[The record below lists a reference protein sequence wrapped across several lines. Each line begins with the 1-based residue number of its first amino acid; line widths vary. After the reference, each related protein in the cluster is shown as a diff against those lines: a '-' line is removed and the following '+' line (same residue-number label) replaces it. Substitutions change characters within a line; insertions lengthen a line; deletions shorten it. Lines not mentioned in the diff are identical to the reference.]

1 MAQQPTVPQQA
12 RPWNPDFAFSDR
24 ERWICIYPAY
34 INSRKTVKEGRRI
47 PKEKGVDNPSYTEIR
62 DVCAN
67 AGMVLGV
74 ENKTYSRELDPRDL
88 KFRGRIRVQ
97 LKKDDGSPMMDQY
110 PSKHAILLYLADTIP
125 KLKSRSQA
133 QSSQQSSQP
142 QSQGAKSQKKK
153 GRR

>member
-1 MAQQPTVPQQA
+1 MAQQPSVPQQA
-12 RPWNPDFAFSDR
+12 RPWNPNFTFSDR

-47 PKEKGVDNPSYTEIR
+47 PKEKAVDNPSYTEIR
-62 DVCAN
+62 DVCAA

-74 ENKTYSRELDPRDL
+74 ENKTYPRELDHRDL
-88 KFRGRIRVQ
+88 KYRGRIRVQ
-97 LKKDDGSPMMDQY
+97 LKKDDGSSMMEQF
-110 PSKHAILLYLADTIP
+110 PNKQSVLFYLADTIP
-125 KLKSRSQA
+125 KLKSRSQS
-133 QSSQQSSQP
+133 QSSQQASQQ